1 MKIYIAAFTLISVTA
16 FAGPAN
22 IPAKNAPDKKA
33 NSEMSKVIS
42 ELEKKGG
49 KPIAELSAVEAR
61 LQPTPADAVKS
72 LMSAADKKEANE
84 GFTKIED
91 RQITG
96 AQGQIPAR
104 IYTPKG
110 KTPMPVIVFYH
121 GGGWVIGN
129 KDVYDSS
136 SRALAKQA
144 KAIVVSVDY
153 RLAPENKFPAAHED
167 SFAAYKWVV
176 ENAASIGGKPEK
188 IAIAGESAGGNLA
201 LNVGIR
207 ARDEKVRMPV
217 HQLIIYPIASSAMT
231 TESYETNKDAKPLNK
246 PMMAWFMKNYLNSSA
261 EASDARINLIAANF
275 KGLPET
281 TIITAEIDPLQTEG
295 IELTERMKAQGVKVN
310 FKNYSGVTHEFF
322 GMAAVVD
329 EAAEAQKF
337 AAGELKQSF

>member
-1 MKIYIAAFTLISVTA
+1 MKKFILAFTLITITATA
-16 FAGPAN
+16 FAGPAGTA
-22 IPAKNAPDKKA
+22 AKNTGEL
-33 NSEMSKVIS
+33 NSEMSKVIK

-61 LQPTPADAVKS
+61 QQPTPADAVKS
-72 LMSAADKKEANE
+72 MMSATDKKEADE
-84 GFTKIED
+84 GFAKIED
-91 RQITG
+91 RQIAG

-104 IYTPKG
+104 IYTPTG
-110 KTPMPVIVFYH
+110 KTPLPIIVFYH

-129 KDVYDSS
+129 KDVYDGSA
-136 SRALAKQA
+136 RALAKQA

-176 ENAASIGGKPEK
+176 ENAASIGGNPEK

-201 LNVGIR
+201 LNVGIK
-207 ARDEKVRMPV
+207 ARDEKVKMPV
-217 HQLIIYPIASSAMT
+217 HQLIIYPIAGSVMT
-231 TESYETNKDAKPLNK
+231 TESYETNKNAKPLNK
-246 PMMAWFMKNYLNSSA
+246 PMMAWFMKNYLNSTT
-261 EASDARINLIAANF
+261 EASDVRINLLAANF
-275 KGLPET
+275 KALPET

-295 IELTERMKAQGVKVN
+295 MELAEKMKAQGVKVN
-310 FKNYSGVTHEFF
+310 FKNYTGVTHEFF

-337 AAGELKQSF
+337 AASELKQSF